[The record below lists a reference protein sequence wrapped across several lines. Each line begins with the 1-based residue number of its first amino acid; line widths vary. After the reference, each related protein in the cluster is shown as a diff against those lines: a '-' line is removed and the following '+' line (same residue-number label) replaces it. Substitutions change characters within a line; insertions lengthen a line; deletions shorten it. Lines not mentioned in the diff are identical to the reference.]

1 MKATTLTALG
11 LAASGASARWHE
23 ADGATIRYSTVSGYF
38 LQDEPTTNPSGF
50 DYVRCRHE
58 CPRMDVSVRAD

>member
-50 DYVRCRHE
+50 DYVR
-58 CPRMDVSVRAD
+58 